1 MTITADPV
9 ETDHD
14 PRHLDVFRSILAT
27 VRSHRLARRER
38 ARLGEELSNCSDRE
52 LAEMN
57 LSRDEISNIVR
68 HIRIG

>member
-9 ETDHD
+9 ETAHD
-14 PRHLDVFRSILAT
+14 TSRLDVFRSILAT
-27 VRSHRLARRER
+27 VRAHRSVRRER
-38 ARLGEELSNCSDRE
+38 ARLGEELAQCSDRE

-57 LSRDEISNIVR
+57 LSRAEIPHIVR